1 MSLTKLSLAGKIV
14 TLFLQCGV
22 KPEPETW
29 ILKYIS
35 NTKTSILKRPGFK
48 LRVMSKENSYIDGML
63 SCFEYFAAR
72 LAIGT

>member
-35 NTKTSILKRPGFK
+35 NSMTSILKQPGSNS
-48 LRVMSKENSYIDGML
+48 LSDVKERNTYIDVML
-63 SCFEYFAAR
+63 SSFEYFAP
-72 LAIGT
+72 